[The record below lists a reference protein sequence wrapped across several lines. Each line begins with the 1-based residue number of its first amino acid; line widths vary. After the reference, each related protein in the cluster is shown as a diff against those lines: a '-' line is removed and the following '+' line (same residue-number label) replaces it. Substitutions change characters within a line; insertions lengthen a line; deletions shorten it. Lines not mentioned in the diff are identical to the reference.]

1 MNAADVVRRRLVN
14 QHLATPRFSRAGQL
28 VAWLGAV
35 QAQDYPGAKWA
46 LGQRLLDGTDAAIER
61 AFAEGKILRT
71 HVMRPTWHFVSPD
84 DIRWLLDLT
93 APRVKAATRYYDRQA
108 GMEESLFRRTNR
120 IIVRGLRDGVQLTR
134 HEIASLIRRAGLAD
148 GLRAPNAMGH
158 IMAHA
163 ELDGIVC
170 SGAMRGGQFTYALLD
185 ERAPRARTLPREEAL
200 AELTKRY
207 FRSHGPAT
215 IQDFTWWS
223 GLTIVDAKAGLDLA
237 KSSIA
242 KTISGDR
249 TYWMSRSTPAP
260 ADVTPSARLLPN
272 FDEYIVGYADR
283 SAQRGSSSASEP
295 GAMNV
300 IFKHTLVIGG
310 VIAGTWRRVTQKD
323 ALTIDI
329 EPLAPLGR
337 AGRRTIAMAVEQYAR
352 YLGKP
357 VEVRGL

>member
-14 QHLATPRFSRAGQL
+14 QHLATPRFSRPGQL

-46 LGQRLLDGTDAAIER
+46 LGQRLRDGTDAAIER

-108 GMEESLFRRTNR
+108 GMEERLFQRTNR
-120 IIVRGLRDGVQLTR
+120 IIERGLRDGVQLTR
-134 HEIASLIRRAGLAD
+134 QEIASLIRRAGLAS
-148 GLRAPNAMGH
+148 GLRAPNAIGH

-170 SGAMRGGQFTYALLD
+170 SGAIRGSQFTYALLD

-200 AELTKRY
+200 GELTKRY

-215 IQDFTWWS
+215 IQDVTWWS
-223 GLTIVDAKAGLDLA
+223 GLTIADAKAGLDVA

-242 KTISGDR
+242 KTISGHR

-260 ADVTPSARLLPN
+260 TDVPPSARLLPN

-283 SAQRGSSSASEP
+283 STQRGSSSASEP

-310 VIAGTWRRVTQKD
+310 IIAGTWKRVTQKD
-323 ALTIDI
+323 AVTIDI
-329 EPLAPLGR
+329 EPLATLGR
-337 AGRRTIAMAVEQYAR
+337 AERRVVAMAVEQYAR
-352 YLGKP
+352 FLGKP

>member
-14 QHLATPRFSRAGQL
+14 QHLATPRLSRPGQL

-46 LGQRLLDGTDAAIER
+46 LAQRLRDGTDAAIER
-61 AFAEGKILRT
+61 AFADGKILRT
-71 HVMRPTWHFVSPD
+71 HVMRPTWHFVSAD

-93 APRVKAATRYYDRQA
+93 APRVKAAWRYYDRQA

-134 HEIASLIRRAGLAD
+134 QEIASLMQRAGLAD
-148 GLRAPNAMGH
+148 WLRPPNAMGH
-158 IMAHA
+158 IMGHA

-223 GLTIVDAKAGLDLA
+223 GLTIADAKAGLELA

-249 TYWMSRSTPAP
+249 TYWMSRSKQAS
-260 ADVTPSARLLPN
+260 ADVPPSARLLPN

-283 SAQRGSSSASEP
+283 SAQRASSTASER

-300 IFKHTLVIGG
+300 LFKHTIVIGG
-310 VIAGTWRRVTQKD
+310 TIAGTWTRVIQKD
-323 ALTIDI
+323 AVTIAI
-329 EPLAPLGR
+329 EPLATLGR
-337 AGRRTIAMAVEQYAR
+337 AERKLVAMAAERYGR

-357 VEVRGL
+357 VEVCGL